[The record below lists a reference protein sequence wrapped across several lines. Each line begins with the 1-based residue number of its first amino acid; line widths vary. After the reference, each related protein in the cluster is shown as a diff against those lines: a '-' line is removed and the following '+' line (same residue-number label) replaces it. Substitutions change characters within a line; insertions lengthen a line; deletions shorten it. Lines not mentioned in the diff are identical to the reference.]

1 MTSHELLP
9 SGFADLEP
17 WVGIWS
23 LATETQR
30 NKKHLTST
38 MREVKAFYDA
48 TLPRLQAI
56 LDHLRSLEA
65 SGKPKSISDQ
75 SKNLYY
81 LALSLA
87 EVSQSV
93 EIHGQIGVVNGFD
106 ASRWI
111 PEHELPD
118 WKALEQ
124 RLRPTLA

>member
-1 MTSHELLP
+1 MTSTQLLP
-9 SGFADLEP
+9 PDFSDLEL
-17 WVGIWS
+17 WVATWS

-30 NKKHLTST
+30 NKKHLSCT
-38 MREVKAFYDA
+38 MEEVKTFYDA
-48 TLPRLQAI
+48 ILLRLDAI
-56 LDHLRSLEA
+56 LEHLRQLEA
-65 SGKPKSISDQ
+65 AGRPKSISEQ
-75 SKNLYY
+75 SRNLFY

-93 EIHGQIGVVNGFD
+93 EIHGQIGVVNGFE

-111 PEHELPD
+111 PEHEMSD